1 MPAFTLLSPLT
12 QEIIT
17 YVFKDAYKMVTT
29 NSIIKIV
36 GLKEKPSLTH
46 IQYLFHFLNTFPII
60 IHLISTMTHEPSIV
74 IIPRLELVHSLPETE
89 K

>member
-36 GLKEKPSLTH
+36 GLKE
-46 IQYLFHFLNTFPII
+46 
-60 IHLISTMTHEPSIV
+60 
-74 IIPRLELVHSLPETE
+74 
-89 K
+89 